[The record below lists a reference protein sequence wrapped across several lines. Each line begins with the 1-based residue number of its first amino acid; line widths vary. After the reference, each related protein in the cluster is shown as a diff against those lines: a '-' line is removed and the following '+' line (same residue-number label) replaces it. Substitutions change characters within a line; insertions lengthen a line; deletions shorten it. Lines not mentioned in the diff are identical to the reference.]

1 MSEKVKTLMQAL
13 EEACGV
19 TGKDIY
25 EEDSKIDYRE
35 DLAMSKVEVET
46 KPSEA
51 PTEKPTDTPT
61 SEPTETPTEASHDQS
76 SWLSEAQSLSFLYQA
91 HHRKGRQSRF

>member
-25 EEDSKIDYRE
+25 EEDGKIDYRE

-46 KPSEA
+46 KPFEA
-51 PTEKPTDTPT
+51 PTEKTTDTPT
-61 SEPTETPTEASHDQS
+61 SEPTETPTEAPTENPTETPDKSVED
-76 SWLSEAQSLSFLYQA
+76 ETPDTEETV
-91 HHRKGRQSRF
+91 

>member
-25 EEDSKIDYRE
+25 EEDGKIDYRE
-35 DLAMSKVEVET
+35 DLAM
-46 KPSEA
+46 
-51 PTEKPTDTPT
+51 
-61 SEPTETPTEASHDQS
+61 
-76 SWLSEAQSLSFLYQA
+76 
-91 HHRKGRQSRF
+91 

>member
-25 EEDSKIDYRE
+25 AEDGKIDYRE

-51 PTEKPTDTPT
+51 PTENQQIPQHLNQQKRQLKHLQKTPLK
-61 SEPTETPTEASHDQS
+61 HLINQ
-76 SWLSEAQSLSFLYQA
+76 
-91 HHRKGRQSRF
+91 